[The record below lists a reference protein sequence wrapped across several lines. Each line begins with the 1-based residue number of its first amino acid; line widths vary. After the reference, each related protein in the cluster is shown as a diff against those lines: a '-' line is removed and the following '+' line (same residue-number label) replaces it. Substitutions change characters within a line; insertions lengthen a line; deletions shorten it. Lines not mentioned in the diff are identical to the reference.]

1 MSETTIAASRGTVG
15 ANDRVCAAK
24 TVAQWRFAG
33 TIVLIIALLVL
44 AYLLYR
50 MLTLS
55 RYATVS
61 VSGTGTAKAPPNVV
75 RVSIGVQSE
84 GSNSAAVAQS
94 NAATLT
100 KVLSAVDAVTG
111 KGKDVSV
118 ETQNYDVF
126 PINNQQNQVTG
137 YRVTNRAQVTLRG
150 DLASKASQVVD
161 AATSAG
167 ANQVGSVDFDVDQ
180 ATLDRIAAEA
190 YRLAVKDAE
199 EKANVLAKSAKSS
212 LGPVLLLQEPGT
224 GGPKPLMAQRAFA
237 VASESAVPTPVRA
250 PEGIEVTRNVEATY
264 QLK

>member
-1 MSETTIAASRGTVG
+1 MSSTNIADTVT
-15 ANDRVCAAK
+15 NDRVCAAK

-33 TIVLIIALLVL
+33 TVLFIIALLVL
-44 AYLLYR
+44 AYLFYR
-50 MLTLS
+50 LFTLS

-61 VSGTGTAKAPPNVV
+61 VSGTGTAKAAPNVV
-75 RVSIGVQSE
+75 RVSIGVQNE
-84 GSNSAAVAQS
+84 GGNSAAVAQA

-100 KVLSAVDAVTG
+100 KVLAAVDTVTG

-118 ETQNYDVF
+118 ETQNYDVY
-126 PINNQQNQVTG
+126 PISNQQNQVTG

-161 AATSAG
+161 AATAAG
-167 ANQVGSVDFDVDQ
+167 SNQVGGIDFEVDQ
-180 ATLDRIAAEA
+180 ATADRIAAEA

-199 EKANVLAKSAKSS
+199 EKAAVLAKSAKSS
-212 LGPVLLLQEPGT
+212 LGAVLVLQEPGT
-224 GGPKPLMAQRAFA
+224 SGPRPMAAQRAFS

-250 PEGIEVTRNVEATY
+250 PEGISVTRNVEATY